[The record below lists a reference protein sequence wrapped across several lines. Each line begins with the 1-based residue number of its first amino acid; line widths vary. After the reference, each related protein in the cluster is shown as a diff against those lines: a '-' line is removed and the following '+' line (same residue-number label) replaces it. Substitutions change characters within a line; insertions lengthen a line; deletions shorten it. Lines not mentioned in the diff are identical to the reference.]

1 MNHTKKQDN
10 SENNFDKDEFEQFFD
25 EMCKQSDISDEN
37 AKKNNK
43 NKKTKCNKIFFKLK
57 PF

>member
-25 EMCKQSDISDEN
+25 EICKQSNTTDED
-37 AKKNNK
+37 AKKK
-43 NKKTKCNKIFFKLK
+43 TTRTKKRNATTFFSN
-57 PF
+57 